1 MNRSPDHIFDEW
13 LVLRAQNG
21 EIAAMNELVRRWNRR
36 LRAHALCLL
45 RDDAA
50 AADATQDAWHD
61 IIRSIR
67 KLADPAA
74 YRVWMY
80 RILSRKCADHI
91 RRTQRERQRTG
102 TPSKQA
108 GGAPETPDP
117 RPTPLHDAQQI
128 EELGH
133 LSRALT
139 QLPADLRAIVSL
151 RYRENF
157 PLAAIAIVMDCPSG
171 TVKSRLHEARRQLL
185 ALLEPTPGKD

>member
-1 MNRSPDHIFDEW
+1 MNRTPNHIFDEW
-13 LVLRAQNG
+13 LVLRAQDG
-21 EIAAMNELVRRWNRR
+21 ELEAMNELVRRWNRR
-36 LRAHALCLL
+36 IYAHARCLL
-45 RDDAA
+45 DDEAS
-50 AADATQDAWHD
+50 AADAVQDAWYD
-61 IIRSIR
+61 IIKGIR
-67 KLADPAA
+67 RLADPAA

-102 TPSKQA
+102 SPSKQA

-117 RPTPLHDAQQI
+117 CPTPLHDALQT

-139 QLPADLRAIVSL
+139 QLPGDLRAIVSL

-185 ALLEPTPGKD
+185 ALMEPTQGKD